1 MRVVRGS
8 RTRPDVG
15 QWRRRSVTMGCGDGR
30 LCTVATQRMTAMST
44 FSDAVI
50 DHEGLRRLHDYWAS
64 KKGDR
69 KAPSRADIRPEEMVP
84 LLPSVY
90 LVDVEGTR
98 FRLRLVGTE
107 IVLEYGAEITG

>member
-1 MRVVRGS
+1 
-8 RTRPDVG
+8 
-15 QWRRRSVTMGCGDGR
+15 
-30 LCTVATQRMTAMST
+30 MTAMST

-50 DHEGLRRLHDYWAS
+50 DHEGLRRLHHYWLS

-69 KAPSRADIRPEEMVP
+69 KAPSRADIRPEEIVP

-107 IVLEYGAEITG
+107 VALEYGAEITGKYLDEIDLDAVRSAILSEYDT